1 MRTLVHRIASLPG
14 DAVAFVFG
22 PSRGRLGHRGLLG
35 PLRSPLGLRAVF
47 YFPAAL
53 IALAVAIGLGAR
65 GFSALIAVLCGLV
78 TQEVVDRVWVSR
90 QTVHDNH
97 DDASRAA
104 PR

>member
-1 MRTLVHRIASLPG
+1 ME
-14 DAVAFVFG
+14 
-22 PSRGRLGHRGLLG
+22 PSRGRLGYRGLFG
-35 PLRSPLGLRAVF
+35 PLRSPLGLRAAF

-65 GFSALIAVLCGLV
+65 GFSALIAVVCGVV

-90 QTVHDNH
+90 QAAHDEH
-97 DDASRAA
+97 GGAGRGA